1 MKYLYSRKGI
11 APIVVLL
18 ILALVA
24 AGGGGAYVAVKKQ
37 KQAKEKKGMEQVEKI
52 AKEGLVINLAA
63 QNDSTQ
69 TGTATLIDQNNN
81 KTKVVIEINNW
92 QPGVAE
98 PAHIHLGACPAPG
111 AVAYPLNNV
120 VNGRSESMV
129 DKTLADLLKELP
141 LAVNVHKSAAEAS
154 VYVACGDII
163 GDPAVLE
170 KLKEK
175 DSNTTGTMRKDDN
188 GENNADSNVKA
199 NAPVK
204 QFMVTASNF
213 AYDLKNI
220 AVKKG
225 DMVVIVF
232 KNAEGM
238 HDLKIDEFNAST
250 SQLQAGGTQTIKF
263 VADKTGTF
271 EYYCSVG
278 AHRAMGMKGNLIVE

>member
-1 MKYLYSRKGI
+1 MNFFHSRKGI

-18 ILALVA
+18 ILAIL
-24 AGGGGAYVAVKKQ
+24 GGGSYVVVKKQ

-220 AVKKG
+220 AKKKG

-232 KNAEGM
+232 KSVEGM

-263 VADKTGTF
+263 VADKSGTF
-271 EYYCSVG
+271 EYYCSVNS
-278 AHRAMGMKGNLIVE
+278 HRDMGMKGNLVVE